1 MIDDFWRMIWQ
12 LKSDK
17 VVMLTNLIELG
28 AVSTDN
34 ATQMLNI

>member
-28 AVSTDN
+28 AVST
-34 ATQMLNI
+34 I